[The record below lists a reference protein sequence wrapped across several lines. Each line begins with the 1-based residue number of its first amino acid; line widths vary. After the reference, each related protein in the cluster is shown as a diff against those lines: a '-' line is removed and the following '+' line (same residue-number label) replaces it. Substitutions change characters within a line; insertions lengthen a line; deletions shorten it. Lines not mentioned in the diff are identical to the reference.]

1 MLIISAQ
8 KISTQHYT
16 QKKKKKKKEH
26 KKQNIGDG
34 DGDKNIRTLHAKPTT
49 TIPEMEISCCRGPWE
64 GDRGEAQ
71 RRRWRY
77 RRRAVLENRI
87 RLGLAVRASS
97 EPEELARNH
106 VEDLI
111 AVSL

>member
-16 QKKKKKKKEH
+16 PKKKKEH

-49 TIPEMEISCCRGPWE
+49 TIPEMEISCRQGPWE

>member
-1 MLIISAQ
+1 MLIIFAQ

-16 QKKKKKKKEH
+16 QKKKKKEH

-49 TIPEMEISCCRGPWE
+49 TIPEMEISYRQGRWE
-64 GDRGEAQ
+64 GNRGEAQ

-77 RRRAVLENRI
+77 QRRAVLENRVWF
-87 RLGLAVRASS
+87 GLAVRASS
-97 EPEELARNH
+97 EPEELARDH
-106 VEDLI
+106 VEDLV

>member
-1 MLIISAQ
+1 MLIIFAQ

-16 QKKKKKKKEH
+16 QKKKKKEH

-49 TIPEMEISCCRGPWE
+49 TIPEMEISCRRGPWE

>member
-1 MLIISAQ
+1 MLIIFAQ

-16 QKKKKKKKEH
+16 QKKKKKKEEH

-49 TIPEMEISCCRGPWE
+49 TIPEMEISYHRGRWE

-71 RRRWRY
+71 
-77 RRRAVLENRI
+77 
-87 RLGLAVRASS
+87 
-97 EPEELARNH
+97 
-106 VEDLI
+106 
-111 AVSL
+111 